1 MQQTGI
7 VKWFSRPKGFGF
19 VVSEAG
25 EDVFV
30 PHDALRAAGITELKV
45 GERLCFVVSFLMT
58 AIYNLAKNS
67 ECTLRFHLATEAGWD
82 AGCGGGCLLA
92 AALIAVGVPLG
103 GAVMISLGGSLAAL
117 LMLRRYYAD

>member
-45 GERLCFVVSFLMT
+45 GERLFF
-58 AIYNLAKNS
+58 
-67 ECTLRFHLATEAGWD
+67 EAGIGEKGLTVTRIVD
-82 AGCGGGCLLA
+82 R
-92 AALIAVGVPLG
+92 
-103 GAVMISLGGSLAAL
+103 
-117 LMLRRYYAD
+117 LMPSG

>member
-45 GERLCFVVSFLMT
+45 GERLFF
-58 AIYNLAKNS
+58 
-67 ECTLRFHLATEAGWD
+67 EAGIGEKGLTVKRIVD
-82 AGCGGGCLLA
+82 R
-92 AALIAVGVPLG
+92 
-103 GAVMISLGGSLAAL
+103 
-117 LMLRRYYAD
+117 LMPSG